1 MPETNNNNLILGCL
15 AACAAGVVG
24 FGLLYYTVFRR
35 SRRQYAP
42 VGVVSRIFVHPIK
55 SCRGLEV
62 TEADCV
68 SLGISSDGV
77 LDRSFIIVD
86 EEGRFITQRVYPSIA
101 LIIPTLSEDRRSL
114 LINAPGMPTLQVPLA
129 EQGGAVGDVRVFR
142 LGLKGEDCGQEA
154 RQWLNQY
161 LGEPR
166 FRLMRHLDR
175 LGGKVLCDDSK
186 WGHKAKSHERAVY
199 QNLSQV
205 HILSEKSLEQL
216 NSQLEKPVQL
226 RNFRPNIVVQCAT
239 ANEEDKWKYV
249 RIGDSALMRITHKCG
264 RCIQTTVDQ
273 DKGKF
278 IQNGDPLATLKKVRM
293 APPDNPD
300 RETHGSAPIFGV
312 LLAVESTGVI
322 RLGDVIYASVD

>member
-1 MPETNNNNLILGCL
+1 MPESSNNNLILGCL

-24 FGLLYYTVFRR
+24 FGLLYYAVFRR

-86 EEGRFITQRVYPSIA
+86 EEGRLVSQRVYPSIA

-129 EQGGAVGDVRVFR
+129 EQGGAIGDVRVFR
-142 LGLKGEDCGQEA
+142 LGLKGEDCGPEA
-154 RQWLNQY
+154 SQWLNQY
-161 LGEPR
+161 LGKPR

-175 LGGKVLCDDSK
+175 LGGKVLSDDSK

-199 QNLSQV
+199 QDLSQV
-205 HILSEKSLEQL
+205 NILGEKSLEQL
-216 NSQLEKPVQL
+216 NSHLDEPVTI
-226 RNFRPNIVVQCAT
+226 RNFRPNIVVQCET
-239 ANEEDKWKYV
+239 AHEEDKWKYV
-249 RIGDSALMRITHKCG
+249 RIGDSALMRITHKCD
-264 RCIQTTVDQ
+264 RCMLTTVDQ

-278 IQNGDPLATLKKVRM
+278 IQNGDPLATLKKIRM
-293 APPDNPD
+293 APPDSPD
-300 RETHGSAPIFGV
+300 KKSHGSSPLFGV
-312 LLAVESTGVI
+312 NLAVESTGAI
-322 RLGDVIYASVD
+322 KLGDVVYASMD